1 MLEEL
6 IRLHNP
12 ALVFL
17 SKTKCKR
24 CKCEN
29 LKEKFNL
36 FGINVDSCGKAGG
49 LMLLW
54 RKDVN
59 LMVHSF
65 SNSHI
70 DEMVSQADG
79 TEGWCFTGVYGHPK
93 AAKCKGTWRLLQFLH
108 HHSPRPCLCA
118 GDFNEIL
125 SQDEKIGAP
134 RPHRQIEDFRDCLAE
149 YQLMD
154 L

>member
-1 MLEEL
+1 MNLLVWNCQGLGSHWTVRVLGEL

-12 ALVFL
+12 VLVFL
-17 SKTKCKR
+17 SDTKCKR

-36 FGINVDSCGKAGG
+36 FGINVDSCGRAGG

-54 RKDVN
+54 HKDVN

-70 DEMVSQADG
+70 DAVVAQVDG
-79 TEGWCFTGVYGHPK
+79 TEGWRFTGVYGHLE
-93 AAKCKGTWRLLQFLH
+93 AARRKDTW
-108 HHSPRPCLCA
+108 S
-118 GDFNEIL
+118 
-125 SQDEKIGAP
+125 
-134 RPHRQIEDFRDCLAE
+134 
-149 YQLMD
+149 LM
-154 L
+154 